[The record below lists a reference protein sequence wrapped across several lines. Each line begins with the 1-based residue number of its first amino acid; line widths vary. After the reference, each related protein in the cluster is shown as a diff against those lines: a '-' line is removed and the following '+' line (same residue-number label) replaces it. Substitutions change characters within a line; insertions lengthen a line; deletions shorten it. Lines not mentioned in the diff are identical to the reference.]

1 VSSVPI
7 SRIFVVDDEYVI
19 ASTLAAILQV
29 SGFSAKFFTDTPDL
43 LISDVAMQS
52 LSGIDLAI
60 EMKAQC
66 PKCEILLFSGQA
78 STVDLLEGAR
88 TQGHGFHLLPKPVHP
103 SELLSM
109 LKTPIVEDGLDAF
122 GATSGPSH
130 ASAGEIRNDSRAFHR
145 YKAMSPGIDRL
156 RHEKSPLPQ
165 EMT

>member
-1 VSSVPI
+1 MSSVPI

-29 SGFSAKFFTDTPDL
+29 SGFSAKFFTRPLEALTAAKSDIPDL

-66 PKCEILLFSGQA
+66 PRCEILLFSGQE

-88 TQGHGFHLLPKPVHP
+88 DQGHGFHLLPKPVHP

-109 LKTPIVEDGLDAF
+109 LETPVVEHGVEAF
-122 GATSGPSH
+122 GATSGQATPRRVAKS
-130 ASAGEIRNDSRAFHR
+130 ETIRGLTV
-145 YKAMSPGIDRL
+145 GIR
-156 RHEKSPLPQ
+156 R
-165 EMT
+165 